1 MGRLAFFFGL
11 TTSTS
16 FPAFDRGRISLLSTI
31 YMTVNRRNLLKQ
43 LGAGIATTSLLVPR
57 RVSADIGEA
66 TLDSKVSPRHGEPI
80 RLDRNEN
87 AYGPSQK
94 AIAAIR
100 ETATGAKRYPDSSV
114 LQKALADYHSKA
126 SSAANQLIKSEQIV
140 VGCGSSDVLR
150 MAAAAFLGPDAT
162 LITAAPTYDLIAKY
176 GRSGGATVN
185 EVPLRNDH
193 AHDLQA
199 MLKHSNKSGASG
211 LIYVCNPN
219 SPTGTLTT
227 REDLDE
233 FLVKV
238 PAKFQVVIDE
248 AYHHYAGGS
257 GAYMSFIDRSSDNPR
272 VIVTRTFSTAYGLA
286 GARVGYGVASAS
298 NAEKMT
304 REGLPFALNRAGMFA
319 ASAALADR
327 EHIENCVSRNF
338 NDRQEFMN
346 QVNARMLRALDS
358 HGNFVCLNVM
368 RPAVEIFEHY
378 RKNNFVLAPL
388 IPSMPNY
395 LRISLGTPEEMRE
408 FWRVWDL
415 LGSHP
420 MSM

>member
-1 MGRLAFFFGL
+1 
-11 TTSTS
+11 
-16 FPAFDRGRISLLSTI
+16 
-31 YMTVNRRNLLKQ
+31 MTVNRRDLLKH
-43 LGAGIATTSLLVPR
+43 LGAGIAASSLLAPR
-57 RVSADIGEA
+57 PASADTGESLPA
-66 TLDSKVSPRHGEPI
+66 SEALPKHLEPI

-87 AYGPSQK
+87 AYGASRE
-94 AIAAIR
+94 AITALQEAAKDTSR
-100 ETATGAKRYPDSSV
+100 YSDSGALLKT
-114 LQKALADYHSKA
+114 LADYHVTKP
-126 SSAANQLIKSEQIV
+126 EQIV
-140 VGCGSSDVLR
+140 VGCGSTDVLR
-150 MAAAAFLGPDAT
+150 MAAAAFLAPGAT
-162 LITAAPTYDLIAKY
+162 LIMATPTCDLIAKF
-176 GRSGGATVN
+176 GRSRGATVV
-185 EVPLRNDH
+185 EVPLRNNH
-193 AHDLQA
+193 AHNLEA

-219 SPTGTLTT
+219 SPTGTLTE
-227 REDLDE
+227 RKDLDE

-238 PAKFQVVIDE
+238 SPKFQVVIDE

-257 GAYMSFIDRSSDNPR
+257 GAYMSFIDRPSNNPR
-272 VIVTRTFSTAYGLA
+272 VIVTRTFSAAYGLA
-286 GARVGYGVASAS
+286 GARVGYAIASPS
-298 NAEKMT
+298 NAEKML

-327 EHIENCVSRNF
+327 EHVENCTNRNS

-358 HGNFVCLNVM
+358 HTNFVCLNVM
-368 RPAVEIFEHY
+368 RPASEISEHY
-378 RKNNFVLAPL
+378 ARNNFVLAPL

-395 LRISLGTPEEMRE
+395 LRISLGTPEEMHE

>member
-1 MGRLAFFFGL
+1 
-11 TTSTS
+11 
-16 FPAFDRGRISLLSTI
+16 LLSNI
-31 YMTVNRRNLLKQ
+31 YMTVNRRDLLKQ
-43 LGAGIATTSLLVPR
+43 LGAGIATSSLLTPGPA
-57 RVSADIGEA
+57 SADTGESLPA
-66 TLDSKVSPRHGEPI
+66 SETLPKHLEPI

-87 AYGPSQK
+87 AYGASRK
-94 AIAAIR
+94 AIAALQ
-100 ETATGAKRYPDSSV
+100 ETAKDTSHYADSGGF
-114 LQKALADYHSKA
+114 LKTLTDYHREAISGVSHITKP
-126 SSAANQLIKSEQIV
+126 EQIV
-140 VGCGSSDVLR
+140 VGCGSTDVLR
-150 MAAAAFLGPDAT
+150 MAAAAFLAPGAT
-162 LITAAPTYDLIAKY
+162 LMMATPTCELIAKF
-176 GRSGGATVN
+176 GRSRGASVI

-193 AHDLQA
+193 AHDLEA

-219 SPTGTLTT
+219 SPTGTLTE
-227 REDLDE
+227 RKDLEE

-238 PAKFQVVIDE
+238 SPKFQVVIDE

-257 GAYMSFIDRSSDNPR
+257 GAYTSFIDRPSNNPR
-272 VIVTRTFSTAYGLA
+272 VIVTRTFSAAYGLA
-286 GARVGYGVASAS
+286 GARVGYAIASPF
-298 NAEKMT
+298 NAEKMI
-304 REGLPFALNRAGMFA
+304 REGLPFALNRAGLFA

-327 EHIENCVSRNF
+327 DHVESCTNRNF

-358 HGNFVCLNVM
+358 HTNFVCLNVM
-368 RPAVEIFEHY
+368 RPAVEISEHY
-378 RKNNFVLAPL
+378 TRNNFVLAPL

-395 LRISLGTPEEMRE
+395 LRISLGTPEEMHE

>member
-1 MGRLAFFFGL
+1 LAFSFGL
-11 TTSTS
+11 TTTTS
-16 FPAFDRGRISLLSTI
+16 FQQLTAEGYSCYQI
-31 YMTVNRRNLLKQ
+31 YMTVNRRNLIKQ
-43 LGAGIATTSLLVPR
+43 LGAGIAASSLLAPR
-57 RVSADIGEA
+57 RASADIHESA
-66 TLDSKVSPRHGEPI
+66 LDSMALPRHGEPI

-87 AYGPSQK
+87 AYGASQK
-94 AIAAIR
+94 ATAAIQ
-100 ETATGAKRYPDSSV
+100 ETAKESSRYPDSGK
-114 LQKALADYHSKA
+114 LQKRLAVYHSEAA
-126 SSAANQLIKSEQIV
+126 SGANRVIRPEQIV
-140 VGCGSSDVLR
+140 VGCGSSDILR
-150 MAAAAFLGPDAT
+150 MVAAAFLAPGAT
-162 LITAAPTYDLIAKY
+162 LIMATPSCDLIANY
-176 GRSGGATVN
+176 GRSRGATVT

-193 AHDLQA
+193 AHNLDG
-199 MLKHSNKSGASG
+199 MLKHSNKSGTSG

-227 REDLDE
+227 RTDLED

-238 PAKFQVVIDE
+238 SPKFHVVIDE

-257 GAYMSFIDRSSDNPR
+257 GAYMSFIERPSNTQR

-286 GARVGYGVASAS
+286 GARVGYAVACSS
-298 NAEKMT
+298 TAEEMV

-319 ASAALADR
+319 ASAALEDR
-327 EHIENCVSRNF
+327 EHIESCTNRNF

-358 HGNFVCLNVM
+358 HTNFICLNVM
-368 RPAVEIFEHY
+368 RPAAEISEHY
-378 RKNNFVLAPL
+378 ARNNFVLAPL

-415 LGSHP
+415 LGAHP

>member
-1 MGRLAFFFGL
+1 M
-11 TTSTS
+11 
-16 FPAFDRGRISLLSTI
+16 LSII

-43 LGAGIATTSLLVPR
+43 LGAGIAASSLIAPR
-57 RVSADIGEA
+57 RASADTSESA
-66 TLDSKVSPRHGEPI
+66 LASKAPPQHLEPI

-87 AYGPSQK
+87 AYGASQK
-94 AIAAIR
+94 AIAALQEAAK
-100 ETATGAKRYPDSSV
+100 ETSRYPDSNAF
-114 LQKALADYHSKA
+114 LKNLADYHREA
-126 SSAANQLIKSEQIV
+126 TAGVNQVIKPEQIV

-150 MAAAAFLGPDAT
+150 MAASAFLAPGAT
-162 LITAAPTYDLIAKY
+162 LIMATPTCDLIANY
-176 GRSGGATVN
+176 GRSRGATVI

-193 AHDLQA
+193 AHDLEG
-199 MLKHSNKSGASG
+199 MLKHSNKSGAAG
-211 LIYVCNPN
+211 VIYVCNPN

-227 REDLDE
+227 RRDLEE

-238 PAKFQVVIDE
+238 SPKFHVVIDE
-248 AYHHYAGGS
+248 AYHQYAGGS
-257 GAYMSFIDRSSDNPR
+257 GAYLSFIDRPSDNPR
-272 VIVTRTFSTAYGLA
+272 VIVTRTFSSAYGLA
-286 GARVGYGVASAS
+286 GARVGYAVASAS
-298 NAEKMT
+298 SAEKMV
-304 REGLPFALNRAGMFA
+304 REGLPFALNRAGTLA

-327 EHIENCVSRNF
+327 EHIETCTNRNF

-358 HGNFVCLNVM
+358 HTNFVCLNVM
-368 RPAVEIFEHY
+368 RPAAEISEHY
-378 RKNNFVLAPL
+378 TKNNFVLAPL

-395 LRISLGTPEEMRE
+395 LRISLGTPTEMLE

>member
-1 MGRLAFFFGL
+1 
-11 TTSTS
+11 
-16 FPAFDRGRISLLSTI
+16 LLSII

-43 LGAGIATTSLLVPR
+43 LGAGIAASSLIAPR
-57 RVSADIGEA
+57 RASADTSESA
-66 TLDSKVSPRHGEPI
+66 LASKAPPQHLEPI

-87 AYGPSQK
+87 AYGASQK
-94 AIAAIR
+94 AIAALQEAAK
-100 ETATGAKRYPDSSV
+100 ETSRYPDSNAF
-114 LQKALADYHSKA
+114 LKNLADYHREA
-126 SSAANQLIKSEQIV
+126 TAGVNQVIKPEQIV

-150 MAAAAFLGPDAT
+150 MAASAFLAPGAT
-162 LITAAPTYDLIAKY
+162 LIMATPTCDLIANY
-176 GRSGGATVN
+176 GRSRGATVI

-193 AHDLQA
+193 AHDLEG
-199 MLKHSNKSGASG
+199 MLKHSNKSGVAG
-211 LIYVCNPN
+211 VIYVCNPN

-227 REDLDE
+227 RRDLEE

-238 PAKFQVVIDE
+238 SPKFHVVIDE
-248 AYHHYAGGS
+248 AYHQYAGGS
-257 GAYMSFIDRSSDNPR
+257 GAYLSFIDRPSGNPR
-272 VIVTRTFSTAYGLA
+272 VIVTRTFSSAYGLA
-286 GARVGYGVASAS
+286 GARVGYAVASAS
-298 NAEKMT
+298 SAEKMV

-327 EHIENCVSRNF
+327 EHIESCTNRNF

-358 HGNFVCLNVM
+358 HTNFVCLNVM
-368 RPAVEIFEHY
+368 RPAEEISEHY
-378 RKNNFVLAPL
+378 SKNNFVLAPL

>member
-1 MGRLAFFFGL
+1 
-11 TTSTS
+11 
-16 FPAFDRGRISLLSTI
+16 LLSNI
-31 YMTVNRRNLLKQ
+31 HMTVNRRNLLKQ
-43 LGAGIATTSLLVPR
+43 LGAGIAASSLLAPR
-57 RVSADIGEA
+57 PASADTGESLPA
-66 TLDSKVSPRHGEPI
+66 SGTLPKHLEPI

-87 AYGPSQK
+87 AYGASRK
-94 AIAAIR
+94 AIAALQEAAKDTSR
-100 ETATGAKRYPDSSV
+100 YADSGAFLKT
-114 LQKALADYHSKA
+114 LADYHREAISGVSHITKP
-126 SSAANQLIKSEQIV
+126 EQIV
-140 VGCGSSDVLR
+140 VGCGSTDVLR
-150 MAAAAFLGPDAT
+150 MAAAAFLSPGAT
-162 LITAAPTYDLIAKY
+162 LIMATPTCDLLAKF
-176 GRSGGATVN
+176 GRSRGATVI

-193 AHDLQA
+193 AHNLEA

-219 SPTGTLTT
+219 SPTGTLTE
-227 REDLDE
+227 RKDLEE

-238 PAKFQVVIDE
+238 SPKFQVVIDE

-257 GAYMSFIDRSSDNPR
+257 GAYTSFIDRPSNNPR
-272 VIVTRTFSTAYGLA
+272 VIVTRTFSAAYGLA
-286 GARVGYGVASAS
+286 GARVGYAIASPS
-298 NAEKMT
+298 NAEKML

-327 EHIENCVSRNF
+327 EHVENCTNRNF

-358 HGNFVCLNVM
+358 HTNFVCLNVM
-368 RPAVEIFEHY
+368 RPAAEISEHY
-378 RKNNFVLAPL
+378 ARNNFVLAPL

-395 LRISLGTPEEMRE
+395 LRISLGTPEEMHE
-408 FWRVWDL
+408 FWQVWDL

>member
-1 MGRLAFFFGL
+1 MNL
-11 TTSTS
+11 
-16 FPAFDRGRISLLSTI
+16 
-31 YMTVNRRNLLKQ
+31 NRRNLLKQ
-43 LGAGIATTSLLVPR
+43 LGAGIAATSFR
-57 RVSADIGEA
+57 TQRASADINEPV
-66 TLDSKVSPRHGEPI
+66 LDSKVSPQHLEPI

-87 AYGPSQK
+87 AYGASPK
-94 AIAAIR
+94 AVAAILDTAK
-100 ETATGAKRYPDSSV
+100 ETSHYPDSTV
-114 LQKALADYHSKA
+114 LLKVLADHHSQA
-126 SSAANQLIKSEQIV
+126 TSAVNHVVKPEQMV

-150 MAAAAFLGPDAT
+150 MAASAFLPWGAT
-162 LITAAPTYDLIAKY
+162 LITAAPTCDLIAKY
-176 GRSGGATVN
+176 GRSKGVTVT
-185 EVPLRNDH
+185 EVPLRKDH
-193 AHDLQA
+193 AHDLEG

-227 REDLDE
+227 RKDLEE

-238 PAKFQVVIDE
+238 SSKFHVVIDE

-257 GAYMSFIDRSSDNPR
+257 GAYVSFIDRPSDNPR
-272 VIVTRTFSTAYGLA
+272 VIVTRTFSTAHGLA
-286 GARVGYGVASAS
+286 GARVGYAVASTSA
-298 NAEKMT
+298 AEKMF
-304 REGLPFALNRAGMFA
+304 REGLPFALSRAGMFA
-319 ASAALADR
+319 AAAALADR
-327 EHIENCVSRNF
+327 EYIDSCTDRNF

-358 HGNFVCLNVM
+358 HTNFICLNVM
-368 RPAVEIFEHY
+368 RPAVEISEHY
-378 RKNNFVLAPL
+378 SKNNFVLAPL

-395 LRISLGTPEEMRE
+395 LRISLGTPQEMRE

>member
-1 MGRLAFFFGL
+1 M
-11 TTSTS
+11 
-16 FPAFDRGRISLLSTI
+16 LSTI
-31 YMTVNRRNLLKQ
+31 CMTVNRRNLLKQ
-43 LGAGIATTSLLVPR
+43 LGAGIATTSLLAPR
-57 RVSADIGEA
+57 RASADIGEA
-66 TLDSKVSPRHGEPI
+66 TLDSKVSPQHGEPI

-100 ETATGAKRYPDSSV
+100 ETATEAKRYPDSSV
-114 LQKALADYHSKA
+114 LQKTLADYHSKA
-126 SSAANQLIKSEQIV
+126 SSGAKQLIKPEQIV

-150 MAAAAFLGPDAT
+150 MAASAFLAPGAA
-162 LITAAPTYDLIAKY
+162 LIMAAPTCDLIAKY
-176 GRSGGATVN
+176 GRSRGATVN

-199 MLKHSNKSGASG
+199 MLKHSNKGGASG

-238 PAKFQVVIDE
+238 PPKFQVVIDE

-257 GAYMSFIDRSSDNPR
+257 GAYMSFIDRPSDNPR
-272 VIVTRTFSTAYGLA
+272 VVVTRTFSTAYGLA

-298 NAEKMT
+298 NAEKMA

-327 EHIENCVSRNF
+327 EHIENCVNRNF

-358 HGNFVCLNVM
+358 HSNFVCLNVM
-368 RPAVEIFEHY
+368 RPAVEISEHY
-378 RKNNFVLAPL
+378 RKNNFALAPL

>member
-1 MGRLAFFFGL
+1 
-11 TTSTS
+11 
-16 FPAFDRGRISLLSTI
+16 
-31 YMTVNRRNLLKQ
+31 MTVNRRDLLKR
-43 LGAGIATTSLLVPR
+43 LGAGIAASSLLAPR
-57 RVSADIGEA
+57 PASADASEHV
-66 TLDSKVSPRHGEPI
+66 LVSKTSQHLEPI

-87 AYGPSQK
+87 AYGASRK
-94 AIAAIR
+94 TIAALQ
-100 ETATGAKRYPDSSV
+100 EAAKDTSRYPDSV
-114 LQKALADYHSKA
+114 AFLKTLADYHITKP
-126 SSAANQLIKSEQIV
+126 EQIV
-140 VGCGSSDVLR
+140 VGCGSTDVLR
-150 MAAAAFLGPDAT
+150 MAAAAFLAPGDT
-162 LITAAPTYDLIAKY
+162 LITATPTFDLIAKF
-176 GRSGGATVN
+176 GRRRGVTVI

-193 AHDLQA
+193 AHNLEA

-219 SPTGTLTT
+219 SPTGTLTE
-227 REDLDE
+227 RKDLEE

-238 PAKFQVVIDE
+238 SPKFQVVIDE

-257 GAYMSFIDRSSDNPR
+257 GAYMSFIDRPSNNPS
-272 VIVTRTFSTAYGLA
+272 VIVTRTLSAAYGLA
-286 GARVGYGVASAS
+286 GARVGYAIASPS
-298 NAEKMT
+298 NAEEMV

-319 ASAALADR
+319 AAAALADR
-327 EHIENCVSRNF
+327 DHVESCTNRNF

-358 HGNFVCLNVM
+358 HTNFVCLNVM
-368 RPAVEIFEHY
+368 RPAAEISEHY
-378 RKNNFVLAPL
+378 TRNNFVLARL

-395 LRISLGTPEEMRE
+395 LRISLGTPEEMHE